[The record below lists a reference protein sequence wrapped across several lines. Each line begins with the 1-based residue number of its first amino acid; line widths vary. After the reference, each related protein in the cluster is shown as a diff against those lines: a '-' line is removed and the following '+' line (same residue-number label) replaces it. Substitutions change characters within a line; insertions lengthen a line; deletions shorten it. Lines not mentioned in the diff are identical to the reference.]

1 MEAEFGE
8 FSGKTSGEAGAFRA
22 IEVIGAEVGIKDAA
36 SEHPAD
42 GGDDGAATATMAA
55 YSGERARPFRAPAAC
70 EHASGR
76 AAPAPPSAARSS
88 IG

>member
-1 MEAEFGE
+1 MTTSSSVPSRCHRSVGKGDLEAEFGE

-42 GGDDGAATATMAA
+42 GGDDGG
-55 YSGERARPFRAPAAC
+55 SDGDDGCVFR
-70 EHASGR
+70 
-76 AAPAPPSAARSS
+76 
-88 IG
+88 